1 MRNRIVAIAAAA
13 LAVAALGACSPKP
26 RSPIS
31 STASV
36 TVNGNDANIHVV
48 NCSQL
53 EWYRTIDIGGDFAG
67 AKVVIDQRAEPL
79 TAESVRIQ
87 NLGGFTGMY
96 SAHDGGNADMS
107 LSGDRFTITG
117 TANGYKTDNPGEAAS
132 ATFKII
138 ATC

>member
-1 MRNRIVAIAAAA
+1 VRNRIVAVVAAA
-13 LAVAALGACSPKP
+13 LAVVGLGACSPKP
-26 RSPIS
+26 QTQLS

-36 TVNGNDANIHVV
+36 TVNGNDAKINVV
-48 NCSQL
+48 KCTQL
-53 EWYRTIDIGGDFAG
+53 EWYRTIEIGGDFAG

-107 LSGDRFTITG
+107 LSGDKFTITG
-117 TANGYKTDNPGEAAS
+117 TANGHKADQPGEPAT

>member
-1 MRNRIVAIAAAA
+1 MRSRIAAAFAAA
-13 LAVAALGACSPKP
+13 LAVAVLGACTSRPP
-26 RSPIS
+26 TQVS

-48 NCSQL
+48 KCSQL

-67 AKVVIDQRAEPL
+67 ATVVIDQRAEPL
-79 TAESVRIQ
+79 TTESVRIR

-96 SAHDGGNADMS
+96 SQGDGGDADMS
-107 LSGDRFTITG
+107 LSGDKFTITG
-117 TANGYKTDNPGEAAS
+117 TANGYNTDKPGEPATAA
-132 ATFKII
+132 FKII